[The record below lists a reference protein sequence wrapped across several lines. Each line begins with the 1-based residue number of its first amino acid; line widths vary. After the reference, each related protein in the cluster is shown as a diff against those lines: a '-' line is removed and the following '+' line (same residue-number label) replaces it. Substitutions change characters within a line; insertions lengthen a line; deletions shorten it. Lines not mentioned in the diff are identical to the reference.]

1 MKKILSLMAI
11 GILVLS
17 GFGIG
22 VGIGKETKPELQH
35 SSHNVLILNNDG
47 FEIEAKYSYIRSYR
61 GGGGIFI
68 INMTPE
74 NDFSG
79 LVFLWI
85 KGDSDLNIQLNRR
98 ILDKESRIA
107 EITVA
112 PNELTEIKTHQIVL
126 TAFHFKMPIITTILN
141 LISKIIHTR
150 FQHLIGRLYDH
161 HDVGFLAT
169 SLFDIRRLVLEVEMF
184 NWSSDNLPDAIIK
197 RDELID
203 WLELEYP
210 EFGNFSDKE
219 SFAYMTYPEILIV
232 EHWTFLCKCWE
243 MRICYH
249 VMIPPHDWSK
259 ICLRRRGEVNPIF
272 AAMRE
277 SDGTIY
283 EINVSEYP
291 IMFGY

>member
-1 MKKILSLMAI
+1 MKKILPLLVV

-17 GFGIG
+17 GLGAG
-22 VGIGKETKPELQH
+22 VAIGKETKQELQQSH
-35 SSHNVLILNNDG
+35 HNVLMLNNG
-47 FEIEAKYSYIRSYR
+47 RFEIEAKYSYIRSYQ

-68 INMTPE
+68 INMILK

-79 LVFLWI
+79 LVFLRI
-85 KGDSDLNIQLNRR
+85 KGNPNLNIQLNRR
-98 ILDKESRIA
+98 ILDKNSRVA

-126 TAFHFKMPIITTILN
+126 TAIHFKMPIITTILH
-141 LISKIIHTR
+141 LISKIIPAR
-150 FQHLIGRLYDH
+150 FQHLIGRLYDR
-161 HDVGFLAT
+161 HDVGSLAT
-169 SLFDIRRLVLEVEMF
+169 SLFDIRRFGLEVEIF

-203 WLELEYP
+203 WLEVEYP

-219 SFAYMTYPEILIV
+219 SFAYMTYPGILIV
-232 EHWTFLCKCWE
+232 EHWTFLCKEWE

-259 ICLRRRGEVNPIF
+259 ICLRRRGEVQPIF

-277 SDGTIY
+277 SDGTTY
-283 EINVSEYP
+283 EISVSEYP